1 MEALRATASAFPND
15 AKAVCRSVLCFALI
29 TVSIVGTWNEQCDA
43 NRTRLCNRMMMR
55 LKVTLMMPRPTALFF
70 VIATCSFI
78 ALCVSTAV
86 LLLSYRH
93 HRPAYS
99 ARVFEEYR
107 PSFRAA
113 AAAANNNEEEVSNN
127 PDKTSS
133 SSSIQQEYVDYT
145 IHRRQLTVDVEPRI
159 IISGDDHH
167 QHSSST
173 RQLGPVIN
181 RVLSYFKYRLDI
193 DERRMAP
200 QCTNHSSSS
209 FFLLMIYVSAPDNFQ
224 QRQLIRQSWVDHR
237 RRTSSS
243 RSRRQHQMIFVI
255 GRSQSLMTEWRLA
268 NESVVYGDVVQVSN
282 VIDSYANL
290 TLKSVALL
298 HWALTRCPGAQFV
311 VKSDDDNY
319 VNVELLL
326 SRQTLTSFASSSA
339 AIYGTTNAVLWPAR
353 DLGHRHYVSR
363 EVWPWPRYPSYL
375 MGGAYLI
382 SGGSSTLR
390 RLLAAVQTTPFF
402 PLEDAY
408 IIGLCAPRV
417 DIAIR
422 YTSR

>member
-1 MEALRATASAFPND
+1 
-15 AKAVCRSVLCFALI
+15 
-29 TVSIVGTWNEQCDA
+29 
-43 NRTRLCNRMMMR
+43 
-55 LKVTLMMPRPTALFF
+55 MPRPTAFF
-70 VIATCSFI
+70 AIATFSFI
-78 ALCVSTAV
+78 ALCVSTV
-86 LLLSYRH
+86 LLLCYRH

-99 ARVFEEYR
+99 PRVFEEYL
-107 PSFRAA
+107 PTSLRAA
-113 AAAANNNEEEVSNN
+113 AAGNNNGEEMNN
-127 PDKTSS
+127 KRTSS

-159 IISGDDHH
+159 IISDDDH

-173 RQLGPVIN
+173 RRLGPVIN

-200 QCTNHSSSS
+200 QCRSHSSNHSSSS
-209 FFLLMIYVSAPDNFQ
+209 FFLLMAYVSAPDNFQ
-224 QRQLIRQSWVDHR
+224 QRQLIRQSWADHR
-237 RRTSSS
+237 RHNNSS
-243 RSRRQHQMIFVI
+243 SRRQHQMIFVI
-255 GRSQSLMTEWRLA
+255 GRSQSPMTEWRLT

-326 SRQTLTSFASSSA
+326 SRHTLTSFASSLSA

-363 EVWPWPRYPSYL
+363 ELWPWPRYPSYL